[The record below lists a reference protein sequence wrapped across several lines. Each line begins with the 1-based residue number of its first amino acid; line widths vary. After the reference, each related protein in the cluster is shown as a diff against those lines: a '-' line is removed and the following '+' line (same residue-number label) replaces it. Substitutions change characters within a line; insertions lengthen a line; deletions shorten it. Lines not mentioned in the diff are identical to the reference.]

1 MAKVV
6 ISRIGPVSIQEDS
19 FLIYDHDV
27 IGGKIY
33 YKFRV
38 NLTIND
44 PVEALRDNFEIRLTR
59 QSPFTN
65 RPNMFKNE
73 SVTSTSGF
81 LSKIKDYDK
90 KRIDLFKR
98 KVDIVKKVPIIYQDL
113 RRGFVEFTIK
123 DPGTQAYYAT
133 LTKINDSIAQNQQ
146 MVIVN
151 NDVLISRYAVPN
163 LDFVVGSSRV
173 FRNTV
178 RIVVT
183 PNDKR
188 ISKFKI
194 VVYDA
199 YGNSDIDL
207 NKSLKYTA
215 QVTNEGKASID
226 IPDTGNVTRNIR
238 VSPISY
244 YRSVSNNLYKEIVIN
259 DQKMYSDKCIIF
271 PISFTGKKAVFS
283 IKSLPDD
290 VIYVK
295 LLRKNLTKSDRN
307 PTIVTGASVDSNRI
321 VLEDLDVF
329 PYCTFLY
336 YAQFEFKDGTQRNS
350 AAFYVLSPKY
360 FQTNIALN
368 VSESGFVET
377 STNVTRKFNA
387 IVDYKSQTSTQ
398 TLLNDLKQLGIDN
411 IFPNEIKNL
420 STQLDPLI
428 GILVT
433 RIDSISCSEQKLGVF
448 KQGEI
453 EDTFRKDAQ
462 CVYIFEVLIK
472 SPSEV
477 IEDISS
483 SRDFDTAA
491 KGSSV
496 GDPMIASRAL
506 GLTTFRKKVNFTQKF
521 FNKSALYLGT
531 LRYGKTLSSLDAGIE
546 SGRTSIFKSLLIYP
560 NYENPEIRAV
570 VSTIRENDK
579 IVSWTSTGNINVDD
593 FSIIDTTTT
602 DNVVLGKVNAEAAQ
616 TEYVALVPSNVKRI
630 KIQANLIRGEGIS
643 FEADI

>member
-1 MAKVV
+1 
-6 ISRIGPVSIQEDS
+6 
-19 FLIYDHDV
+19 
-27 IGGKIY
+27 
-33 YKFRV
+33 
-38 NLTIND
+38 
-44 PVEALRDNFEIRLTR
+44 
-59 QSPFTN
+59 
-65 RPNMFKNE
+65 MFKNE

-194 VVYDA
+194 VVYDS

-207 NKSLKYTA
+207 NRSLKYTA

-226 IPDTGNVTRNIR
+226 IPDTGNVTRIIR

-295 LLRKNLTKSDRN
+295 LLRKNLTKSDRH

-387 IVDYKSQTSTQ
+387 IVDYKNQTSTQ

-433 RIDSISCSEQKLGVF
+433 RIDSISCSEQRLGIF

-462 CVYIFEVLIK
+462 CAYIFEVVIK

-483 SRDFDTAA
+483 SRDFDVVARA
-491 KGSSV
+491 SSV

-531 LRYGKTLSSLDAGIE
+531 LKYGKTLSSLDAGIE

-560 NYENPEIRAV
+560 NYENPEISAV

-579 IVSWTSTGNINVDD
+579 IVSWTSAGNINVDD